1 MKDFPLTCEAPG
13 YENYLRIFRIH
24 TQILPIRFLSRSGCT
39 LERKFWIKWTT
50 H

>member
-1 MKDFPLTCEAPG
+1 MTDFTLICEASG
-13 YENYLRIFRIH
+13 YENDFRIFRIQA
-24 TQILPIRFLSRSGCT
+24 QILHIRFLCRSGCT